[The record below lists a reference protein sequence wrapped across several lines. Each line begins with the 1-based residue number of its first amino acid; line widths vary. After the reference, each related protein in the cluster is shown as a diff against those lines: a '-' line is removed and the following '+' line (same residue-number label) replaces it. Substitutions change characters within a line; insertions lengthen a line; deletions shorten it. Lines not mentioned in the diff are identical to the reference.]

1 MDSDPRQYE
10 NIGVNNNDINKII
23 LSYLVHNCYEDTLNA
38 FIACTGEKH
47 PVRNLEDLE
56 KRKQIYHV
64 ALDGNAS
71 EAIRL
76 TEEFAP
82 GLLDDDKTLHFDL
95 LSLQFIG
102 IVCSRKLDDALH
114 FAQSKL
120 NPFAKEQRFVDQLK
134 DCVGLLVYDEPEK
147 SPMFHLFSLERR
159 QHIADSLNRAILAH
173 TKLPSY
179 SVMERLIQQTT
190 VVGQY
195 LSQEFSK
202 VRSSV
207 GNNFPSTQDSRARAA
222 QIEFEGGDDGDEE
235 EMNLLLE
242 GGPAIEPEQPME
254 EDISDLHE
262 MMSAL
267 YSEVQGLRNEVA
279 ELQEG
284 LRADVTE
291 MRVDLNEIRI
301 DVRSILQ
308 ILQRNAGRNLLSPPQ
323 Q

>member
-47 PVRNLEDLE
+47 PVSNMEDLE

-64 ALDGNAS
+64 AFDGNAS

-95 LSLQFIG
+95 LSLQFIE
-102 IVCSRKLDDALH
+102 IVCSRKLDDALS

-120 NPFAKEQRFVDQLK
+120 NPFAKEQRFVDKLK

-147 SPMFHLFSLERR
+147 SPMFHLLSPERR

-202 VRSSV
+202 V
-207 GNNFPSTQDSRARAA
+207 GNNFPATHESRARAA
-222 QIEFEGGDDGDEE
+222 QIEVQGGDEGDEE

-242 GGPAIEPEQPME
+242 GGPSIEPDQPME

-284 LRADVTE
+284 LQADVTE
-291 MRVDLNEIRI
+291 MRIDLNEIRVDI
-301 DVRSILQ
+301 RSILQ
-308 ILQRNAGRNLLSPPQ
+308 LLQQNAGRHILPPPQ
-323 Q
+323 